1 MINLD
6 DLNSIQKEAVSYLDG
21 PLLILAGAG
30 SGKTKVLTYKIA
42 YILDSGLAGL
52 DNILAVTFTNKAAG
66 EMKERIN
73 RLLRLSSNLKDS
85 SIENMPWVGTFHSI
99 CVKILKRY
107 GENIGLNRNFTIYD
121 SSDQKE
127 AIKEA
132 MKVLNISVKEFNPGA
147 IHSYISSAKNELIT
161 PEEYNE
167 FAQGYFQS
175 IVAKVYPQY
184 QKILKE
190 NNALDFDDLLLLGVK
205 LLKQNDAVLKY
216 FTENF
221 RYILVDEYQDTNH
234 AQYTLIKMLASMHRN
249 IYVVGDDDQSI
260 YAFRGANIRN
270 ILNFEKDYPEAKV
283 VKLEQ
288 NYRSTKLILEA
299 SHQVISKNRNRKEKK
314 LWTENNEGEKIKVFS
329 AEDEQKEGTWI
340 TGKIAELGS
349 DYNLNNIAVLY
360 RTNAQ
365 SRVLEESFINAGI
378 PYRIVGSV
386 GFYERKEIK
395 DILAYLRVIFN
406 PKDNKNLERIINVPK
421 RGIGKKTFE
430 ELLSQATQNNLSIVE
445 YLNIYRN
452 EVDSPGLKLAADLF
466 SNFIAQKTNLPI
478 LELIDLILK
487 STKYIEMLS
496 DGTLENES
504 RIENIKELLSVAVR
518 FNDLSP
524 EEALEQFLDEV
535 SLLEA
540 VSVNRD
546 TAVAVTLMTIHS
558 AKGLEFEHVFVSG
571 MEENLFPHINSVTSE
586 DELEEERRLAYVAL
600 TRAKNKL
607 YLSYAQR
614 RRYFGSTQLNPV
626 SRFLRDIEKELLDEE
641 IKRYDY
647 NITDD
652 YEETKK
658 FTELFSK
665 YKVGDRVKHEYFGKG
680 TVEKIDSEVIVVD
693 FGAVYGKKELMIEYA
708 RLEKIK

>member
-6 DLNSIQKEAVSYLDG
+6 DLNPIQKEAVSYLDG

-73 RLLRLSSNLKDS
+73 KLLRLSSNLKNS
-85 SIENMPWVGTFHSI
+85 SIEHMPWVGTFHSI

-107 GENIGLNRNFTIYD
+107 GENIGLNKNFTIYD

-127 AIKEA
+127 AIKDA
-132 MKVLNISVKEFNPGA
+132 MKALDISVKEFNPGA

-161 PEEYNE
+161 PEEYGE

-184 QKILKE
+184 QKILKD
-190 NNALDFDDLLLLGVK
+190 NNAVDFDDLLLLTAR
-205 LLKQNDAVLKY
+205 LLKENNVILQY

-234 AQYTLIKMLASMHRN
+234 AQYTLIKMLASKHRN

-329 AEDEQKEGTWI
+329 AEDEQKEGVWI

-349 DYNLNNIAVLY
+349 KYNLNNIAVLY

-365 SRVLEESFINAGI
+365 SRVLEEAFINAGI

-406 PKDNKNLERIINVPK
+406 SKDNKNLERVINVPK

-430 ELLSQATQNNLSIVE
+430 ELLSVATEKNLSIVE
-445 YLNIYRN
+445 YLNIYRK
-452 EVDSPGLKLAADLF
+452 ELDSPGLKLAADLF
-466 SNFIAQKTNLPI
+466 SNLVALKTSLPL

-518 FNDLSP
+518 FNDLPP

-546 TAVAVTLMTIHS
+546 TTVAVTLMTIHS
-558 AKGLEFEHVFVSG
+558 AKGLEFEHVFVTG

-600 TRAKNKL
+600 TRAKNML

-626 SRFLRDIEKELLDEE
+626 SRFLRDIESELLDEE

-647 NITDD
+647 NVVDD

-658 FTELFSK
+658 FTELISK

-680 TVEKIDSEVIVVD
+680 TVKKIDSEIIIVD
-693 FGAVYGKKELMIEYA
+693 FGAVYGKKELMLEYA
-708 RLEKIK
+708 RLEKI

>member
-6 DLNSIQKEAVSYLDG
+6 DLNPIQKEAVSYLDG

-73 RLLRLSSNLKDS
+73 KLLRLSSNLKNS
-85 SIENMPWVGTFHSI
+85 SIEHMPWVGTFHSI

-107 GENIGLNRNFTIYD
+107 GENIGLNKNFTIYD

-127 AIKEA
+127 AIKDA
-132 MKVLNISVKEFNPGA
+132 MKALDISVKEFNPGA

-161 PEEYNE
+161 PEEYGE

-184 QKILKE
+184 QKILKD
-190 NNALDFDDLLLLGVK
+190 NNAVDFDDLLLLTAR
-205 LLKQNDAVLKY
+205 LLKENNVILQY

-234 AQYTLIKMLASMHRN
+234 AQYTLIKMLASKHRN

-329 AEDEQKEGTWI
+329 AEDEQKEGVWI

-349 DYNLNNIAVLY
+349 KYNLNNIAVLY

-365 SRVLEESFINAGI
+365 SRVLEEAFINAGI

-406 PKDNKNLERIINVPK
+406 SKDNKNLERVINVPK

-430 ELLSQATQNNLSIVE
+430 ELLSVATEKNLSIVE
-445 YLNIYRN
+445 YLNIYRK
-452 EVDSPGLKLAADLF
+452 ELDSPGLKLAADLF
-466 SNFIAQKTNLPI
+466 SNLVAQKTSLPL

-518 FNDLSP
+518 FNDLPP

-546 TAVAVTLMTIHS
+546 TTVAVTLMTIHS
-558 AKGLEFEHVFVSG
+558 AKGLEFEHVFVTG

-600 TRAKNKL
+600 TRAKNML

-626 SRFLRDIEKELLDEE
+626 SRFLRDIESELLDEE

-647 NITDD
+647 NVVDD

-658 FTELFSK
+658 FTELISK

-680 TVEKIDSEVIVVD
+680 TVKKIDSEIIVVD
-693 FGAVYGKKELMIEYA
+693 FGAVYGKKELMLEYA
-708 RLEKIK
+708 RLEKI

>member
-6 DLNSIQKEAVSYLDG
+6 DLNPIQKEAVSYLDG

-73 RLLRLSSNLKDS
+73 KLLRLSSNLKNS
-85 SIENMPWVGTFHSI
+85 SIEHMPWVGTFHSI

-107 GENIGLNRNFTIYD
+107 GENIGLNKNFTIYD

-127 AIKEA
+127 AIKDA
-132 MKVLNISVKEFNPGA
+132 MKALDISVKEFNPGA

-161 PEEYNE
+161 PEEYGE

-184 QKILKE
+184 QKILKD
-190 NNALDFDDLLLLGVK
+190 NNAVDFDDLLLLTAR
-205 LLKQNDAVLKY
+205 LLKENNVILQY

-234 AQYTLIKMLASMHRN
+234 AQYTLIKMLASKHRN

-299 SHQVISKNRNRKEKK
+299 SHQVISKNKNRKEKK

-329 AEDEQKEGTWI
+329 AEDEQKEGVWI

-349 DYNLNNIAVLY
+349 KYNLNNIAVLY

-365 SRVLEESFINAGI
+365 SRVLEEAFINAGI

-406 PKDNKNLERIINVPK
+406 SKDNKNLERVINVPK

-430 ELLSQATQNNLSIVE
+430 ELLSVATEKNLSIVE
-445 YLNIYRN
+445 YLNIYRK
-452 EVDSPGLKLAADLF
+452 ELDSPGLKLAADLF
-466 SNFIAQKTNLPI
+466 SNLVAQKTSLPL

-518 FNDLSP
+518 FNDLPP

-546 TAVAVTLMTIHS
+546 TTVAVTLMTIHS
-558 AKGLEFEHVFVSG
+558 AKGLEFEHVFVTG

-600 TRAKNKL
+600 TRAKNML

-626 SRFLRDIEKELLDEE
+626 SRFLRDIESELLDEE

-647 NITDD
+647 NVVDD

-658 FTELFSK
+658 FTELISK

-680 TVEKIDSEVIVVD
+680 TVKKIDSEIIVVD
-693 FGAVYGKKELMIEYA
+693 FGAVYGKKELMLEYA
-708 RLEKIK
+708 RLEKI